1 MLAWLH
7 SFFSSK
13 GGRMNNNVQKTFD
26 KGAKNLLDYSIEMAM
41 LQRTRAAGILT
52 ERQCDEVERSI
63 KKHYHVTSDLL
74 VDIGSVQPYNQ

>member
-41 LQRTRAAGILT
+41 LQRTRAA
-52 ERQCDEVERSI
+52 
-63 KKHYHVTSDLL
+63 
-74 VDIGSVQPYNQ
+74 